1 MAKADKNPLTQELIN
16 VVDQLEARYG
26 RRKLQQQPDFIE
38 ALLFQILDL
47 GASEKASR
55 EAMVRLRTEYVDW
68 NDMRVASVREI
79 EDILGARYPDV
90 RNKAED
96 VKAALAALYTAFRKL
111 ELDASTIAPE
121 SVETLRALPDYTT
134 IRRDM
139 VDRALIMALGLKGF
153 PCDDD
158 QFRQLKFLGGVP
170 KHANLQNFLKKIEE
184 ALEIED
190 LLRLSRVLRE
200 HVQVWRTAG
209 EDDPQ
214 PVDFGLKKE
223 SAKKD
228 KTTKRVAKK

>member
-1 MAKADKNPLTQELIN
+1 MAKAEKNPLTQELLN
-16 VVDQLEARYG
+16 VIEQLEARYG
-26 RRKLQQQPDFIE
+26 HRKLHPHQDFIE
-38 ALLFQILDL
+38 ALVFQILEL
-47 GASEKASR
+47 TASEKASR
-55 EAMVRLRTEYVDW
+55 DALTRLRAEYVDW

-79 EDILGARYPDV
+79 EDIIGPRYPDV

-96 VKAALAALYTAFRKL
+96 IKAALAALYTAFRKL

-121 SVETLRALPDYTT
+121 SIETLRALPDYTT

-139 VDRALIMALGLKGF
+139 VDRALVMSLGLKVL

-170 KHANLQNFLKKIEE
+170 KHANLANFQKKIEE

-190 LLRLSRVLRE
+190 ILRLSRVLRE
-200 HVQVWRTAG
+200 HVHVWRAAG

-214 PVDFGLKKE
+214 AIDFGTKKE
-223 SAKKD
+223 LKD